1 MKTSTKSSLRSQ
13 LLSLLTATAL
23 LAQLTA
29 PVAHA
34 AGGRVDSVLDMK
46 GPQQTAEYI
55 FRNSPRDN
63 LITVQI
69 FGSVVR
75 PGMYYVPEDTDLM
88 KLLTLAGG
96 VEPSSE
102 LDEVVVR
109 KIDGKPWASMNSSYV
124 KQKNP
129 STYVVDVDD
138 LLRRSTNLKPLR
150 MTHDDFV
157 YVPKKEPF
165 ISNDFA
171 KIVGIV
177 SVVLTGVLTYVI
189 IKEKSK

>member
-1 MKTSTKSSLRSQ
+1 MDFRTRVVSLVTAFA
-13 LLSLLTATAL
+13 LS
-23 LAQLTA
+23 AQLAA
-29 PVAHA
+29 PVAQA
-34 AGGRVDSVLDMK
+34 AGRDSVLDMK

-96 VEPSSE
+96 VETTSE

-109 KIDGKPWASMNSSYV
+109 KMDGKPWAGLKNDYV
-124 KQKNP
+124 KQRNAN
-129 STYVVDVDD
+129 TYVVEVDD
-138 LLRRSTNLKPLR
+138 LLRKSTNVKPLK
-150 MTHDDFV
+150 MSHDDFV
-157 YVPKKEPF
+157 YVPKQEPW

-171 KIVGIV
+171 KIVGLV

>member
-1 MKTSTKSSLRSQ
+1 MKHSLRFRSV
-13 LLSLLTATAL
+13 SLLTLAAL
-23 LAQLTA
+23 LGQIAFV
-29 PVAHA
+29 PVASA
-34 AGGRVDSVLDMK
+34 ARGENILDMK

-69 FGSVVR
+69 FGSVAR

-96 VEPSSE
+96 VETSSE

-109 KIDGKPWASMNSSYV
+109 KMDGKPWAAMRSSYV
-124 KQKNP
+124 KQKNTN
-129 STYVVDVDD
+129 TYIVEVDE
-138 LLRRSTNLKPLR
+138 LLRKSVSIKPLK
-150 MTHDDFV
+150 MNHDDFV
-157 YVPKKEPF
+157 YVPKQEPW
-165 ISNDFA
+165 ISNNFS
-171 KIVGIV
+171 KVVSLV